1 MKLVKITMEL
11 GFENLDDVIDFSN
24 KESIADYLTNM
35 LYEDPEFFGGFGP
48 ENIESITELES

>member
-48 ENIESITELES
+48 ENIESIKEIN